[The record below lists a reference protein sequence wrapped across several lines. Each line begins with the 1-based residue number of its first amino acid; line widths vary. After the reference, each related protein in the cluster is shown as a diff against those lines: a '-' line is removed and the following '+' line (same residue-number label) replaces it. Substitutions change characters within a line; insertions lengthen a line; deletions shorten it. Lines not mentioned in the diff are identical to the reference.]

1 MNEPMRLVLNTTER
15 LGGRGV
21 SLATLYAA
29 LPGPA
34 HISAIYVDELAMM
47 GLIVV
52 KEGRVWSA
60 RVPASIGGARPG

>member
-1 MNEPMRLVLNTTER
+1 MLSEPLALVLNTIER
-15 LGGRGV
+15 GQRGMP
-21 SLATLYAA
+21 LAALYAA

-60 RVPASIGGARPG
+60 RVPASTGGARPG